1 MNNKTKENIMLITG
15 YNEKYT
21 GVEHIPYKEP
31 KNQIYKHTIYS
42 HSRKGILASTGNMP
56 RTRIS
61 SVYNKHFSDYKTR
74 DIENHISGI
83 NK

>member
-1 MNNKTKENIMLITG
+1 MIITG
-15 YNEKYT
+15 YSEKYK
-21 GVEHIPYKEP
+21 GVEHLPYKEP

-42 HSRKGILASTGNMP
+42 HSRKGIISPSGNKP
-56 RTRIS
+56 RTRMS
-61 SVYNKHFSDYKTR
+61 SVYNKTWSDYKTK

>member
-1 MNNKTKENIMLITG
+1 MLITG

-42 HSRKGILASTGNMP
+42 HSRKGILAPTGNMP